1 MFRRGFTVDDLFIV
15 DFCLLFTLNSSF
27 PKNYKYFILVSL
39 VLCYPPVSGTYNAC
53 SYVCIQLLC
62 QRIHSLWFNTM
73 RQRFVHKHWDLLMFF
88 FSSSSLFGN
97 EKTNLLISLLRVFMY
112 VVLKVHNKLYSMLCY
127 EQKYGFLSFH
137 QVSFSLFIACTFI
150 EASYM

>member
-1 MFRRGFTVDDLFIV
+1 MTIYSLWIFVFYLRSTHRFQKTISILFWYRWCCAI
-15 DFCLLFTLNSSF
+15 
-27 PKNYKYFILVSL
+27 
-39 VLCYPPVSGTYNAC
+39 
-53 SYVCIQLLC
+53 LLC
-62 QRIHSLWFNTM
+62 QALIMRVHMFVYSFCAKEFILSGSIQCASALCTNTEI
-73 RQRFVHKHWDLLMFF
+73 FLCFF

-150 EASYM
+150 EASCM